1 MLVKGLVITHV
12 RRKNR
17 RASGLADEAPEIIPE
32 IGSTRE
38 PPMTPSL
45 SAKFSR
51 ANLSIRR
58 TSIRR
63 AHGDLEISTPLTPM
77 SRRGRSFGQNSSG
90 NALPEPVMDAGE
102 DGILF
107 EGQAEP
113 TLTHVGLRISHAKKG
128 HGTLIRIADRLTQ
141 SGPSLYSVLFD
152 DGAEIREQ
160 LQHAALHRT
169 TLHHRHKRQW
179 PLTHCTTA
187 DLGASAHYHT
197 RRGAYAKCIHRYHL
211 ACTASD
217 SCTATLKATRRQR
230 FRVFISAL
238 LEN

>member
-17 RASGLADEAPEIIPE
+17 RASGLTDEAPEDIPE

-38 PPMTPSL
+38 PPPMTPSL

-51 ANLSIRR
+51 AKMSIRR

-77 SRRGRSFGQNSSG
+77 SRRGRSSGQNSSG

-169 TLHHRHKRQW
+169 TLHHRHNDSGHS
-179 PLTHCTTA
+179 PTA
-187 DLGASAHYHT
+187 PPPISAHRPTTTPVVAPMQSAFIGTIWH
-197 RRGAYAKCIHRYHL
+197 ALHRIRAPPL
-211 ACTASD
+211 
-217 SCTATLKATRRQR
+217 
-230 FRVFISAL
+230 
-238 LEN
+238 